1 MIVVYG
7 LRNCDS
13 CRRARTWLDELNIEH
28 RFFDYRKETLD
39 GDMVSKWI
47 SCLGWEN
54 IVNRRSATWRQLPSA
69 KKLNLNNSS
78 AKVLMLEFPTLI
90 KRPIIQ
96 TNEGLLVGFN
106 EKKKAKLK
114 SGKTGVDGT

>member
-28 RFFDYRKETLD
+28 RFIDYRKETLD
-39 GDMVSKWI
+39 GDMVSKWV

-54 IVNRRSATWRQLPSA
+54 IVNRRQVAHRFFGCL
-69 KKLNLNNSS
+69 L
-78 AKVLMLEFPTLI
+78 TLI
-90 KRPIIQ
+90 AESCLYEIRCVTKGKNRQKILRVRKKRR
-96 TNEGLLVGFN
+96 V
-106 EKKKAKLK
+106 
-114 SGKTGVDGT
+114 